1 MASRM
6 GGRRRSWLFFLL
18 NFWRIFPFSLLLTLS
33 LAGIGL
39 VELPDEVEDS
49 VEVLFRLPGV
59 VFRRI
64 ILPFDKILILCTVE
78 SLKKKRVTLSQ
89 MASTL

>member
-18 NFWRIFPFSLLLTLS
+18 NFWRIFPFPLLLALS
-33 LAGIGL
+33 LVRIGL
-39 VELPDEVEDS
+39 VKLPDEVADI

-59 VFRRI
+59 VFGRI
-64 ILPFDKILILCTVE
+64 ILPFDKILILCAVE
-78 SLKKKRVTLSQ
+78 SLKKK
-89 MASTL
+89 